1 MDINIVL
8 TLLSAVAGA
17 VVSFLCSQYF
27 ANRKKSIHKKL
38 QELDFHLEY
47 ISKLRKSS
55 IELHRKAYS
64 SIFSVLSLISIGL
77 WSSVLGK
84 YISPEGSLDRL
95 MLVLQTIFYLV
106 SVIISCRELIV
117 YSDVSNY
124 QKAVQRIEQR
134 KVKLAEKLMQI

>member
-1 MDINIVL
+1 
-8 TLLSAVAGA
+8 
-17 VVSFLCSQYF
+17 
-27 ANRKKSIHKKL
+27 
-38 QELDFHLEY
+38 
-47 ISKLRKSS
+47 
-55 IELHRKAYS
+55 
-64 SIFSVLSLISIGL
+64 L

-117 YSDVSNY
+117 YSDISNY

>member
-1 MDINIVL
+1 
-8 TLLSAVAGA
+8 
-17 VVSFLCSQYF
+17 
-27 ANRKKSIHKKL
+27 
-38 QELDFHLEY
+38 
-47 ISKLRKSS
+47 
-55 IELHRKAYS
+55 
-64 SIFSVLSLISIGL
+64 L

-106 SVIISCRELIV
+106 SMIISCREFIV
-117 YSDVSNY
+117 YSDISNY